1 MAQRTALIVAIL
13 SSFVAF
19 LDGSV
24 VNLAL
29 PAIEHELG
37 GGVALQQWVLDGYL
51 LALSSLIL
59 VAGSMS
65 DSLGRVRVLRWGLL
79 AFAVGTLLCTFA
91 LSAPMIVGAR
101 IVQGAGAAL
110 LVPSSLALINATF
123 DADGQPR
130 AIGTWT
136 AWTGTAF
143 VAGPLIGGIIVD
155 TLGWRL
161 VFLLSVIPVLPTLY
175 LTTRLPADHGPGSR
189 RIDVVGATLTAIGL
203 GGTVVALIEGQRLGY
218 SAVGVVVPLV
228 VGLLALAAMP
238 WWERRA
244 AHPILP
250 LEIFAV
256 RNFAVTNLATL
267 AIYAAIPLGMLIVTL
282 YLQEDIGTSA
292 TLAGLATLPVP
303 VISLLFSSRIGALS
317 ARFGPRIFMTVG
329 PLTAAVGFALMR
341 PADDGFNFW
350 TQLLPGLV
358 VFGVGLT
365 VTVTPLTATVLSALG
380 PDRSGVASAAVNN
393 AASRIAGLVSVAFVG
408 VLVGGHV
415 DDHGFRVVTTACA
428 VLLVVGA
435 AIAAAGIRNAGVVG
449 PIDPDARAQCR
460 DRAGN

>member
-1 MAQRTALIVAIL
+1 MAIL

-24 VNLAL
+24 VNLTL
-29 PAIEHELG
+29 PAIERDLG

-59 VAGSMS
+59 VAGAMS
-65 DSLGRVRVLRWGLL
+65 DSLGRVRVLRWGLI

-91 LSAPMIVGAR
+91 VSGPMIVGAR

-123 DADGQPR
+123 DAEGQPR

-143 VAGPLIGGIIVD
+143 VAGPLLGGIIVD

-175 LTTRLPADHGPGSR
+175 LTTRLPIDHGSGSR
-189 RIDVVGATLTAIGL
+189 RIDVFGATLTAIGL
-203 GGTVVALIEGQRLGY
+203 GGTVFALIEGQRLGY
-218 SAVGVVVPLV
+218 SAVAVLVPLTGGV
-228 VGLLALAAMP
+228 LALAVLP

-244 AHPILP
+244 VHPILP
-250 LEIFAV
+250 LDIFAV
-256 RNFAVTNLATL
+256 RNFAATNVATL

-303 VISLLFSSRIGALS
+303 LISLLFSSRVGALS
-317 ARFGPRIFMTVG
+317 ARWGPRVFMTVG
-329 PLTAAVGFALMR
+329 PLLAGLGFALMR
-341 PADDGFNFW
+341 PVDGGFNFW

-358 VFGVGLT
+358 LFGVGLT
-365 VTVTPLTATVLSALG
+365 VTVTPLTATVLAALG
-380 PDRSGVASAAVNN
+380 PDRSGVASAVNN
-393 AASRIAGLVSVAFVG
+393 AASRIAGLVSVAFIG
-408 VLVGGHV
+408 VLVGGQI
-415 DDHGFRVVTTACA
+415 DDHGFRVVTTTCA
-428 VLLVVGA
+428 VLLAVGA
-435 AIAAAGIRNAGVVG
+435 AISAVGIRG
-449 PIDPDARAQCR
+449 RRHR
-460 DRAGN
+460 DRIDRRRCAGPVSGPGYLER